1 MFYSHKL
8 ILDWNVAGACVR
20 PRPVKFCNGFPPQIR
35 HTHAFDQPTC
45 VPAPAWVE
53 FNADRHVITTAWM
66 CSHTRIQSHTHTHTH
81 LHLHLLRYNSMQT
94 CAWLTTAWMV
104 SSRMLR
110 KHGKR
115 MTQRHCRIGTTPKCV
130 CLYICVRIYIFI
142 CKRVYLCKRFK
153 FKLCVRVYART
164 RVVQFGVQ
172 SKVRVCGLSRI
183 LTSPRNA
190 VRELL

>member
-1 MFYSHKL
+1 
-8 ILDWNVAGACVR
+8 
-20 PRPVKFCNGFPPQIR
+20 
-35 HTHAFDQPTC
+35 
-45 VPAPAWVE
+45 
-53 FNADRHVITTAWM
+53 
-66 CSHTRIQSHTHTHTH
+66 
-81 LHLHLLRYNSMQT
+81 
-94 CAWLTTAWMV
+94 
-104 SSRMLR
+104 
-110 KHGKR
+110 

-183 LTSPRNA
+183 VSACVHVGERPLFATLFGGHA
-190 VRELL
+190 